1 MTYYNFI
8 GIYDNALP
16 NEQCQII
23 IDEFE
28 DNKHQQVVGRSGGG
42 VKPHVKKSTDI
53 GYHITDD
60 SKSTKIISSSL
71 EKYIEKYKKIIQR

>member
-42 VKPHVKKSTDI
+42 ASSAGGNGGSTGPGGRNVDGSNGNGGSAGNAI
-53 GYHITDD
+53 VFF
-60 SKSTKIISSSL
+60 
-71 EKYIEKYKKIIQR
+71 

>member
-8 GIYDNALP
+8 GIYDGALTK
-16 NEQCQII
+16 EQCQII

-28 DNKHQQVVGRSGGG
+28 DNKDKQVIGRSGGG

-53 GYHITDD
+53 GSVSYTHLTLPTIY
-60 SKSTKIISSSL
+60 SL
-71 EKYIEKYKKIIQR
+71 